1 MLVTEMIMAP
11 ELTSGTHAPT
21 RKVVFKLSL
30 LAVAATVVIFA
41 IATIVFIISKRSV
54 YDELEITISLVALA
68 LFGFLWY
75 ALYNGA
81 RLVGKPS
88 MPQIR
93 LVDPSLVDAPPLDS
107 FDFGGSIGSIVA
119 SIVLAIVL
127 AVLLAFVLSALWSAV
142 LLLIFA
148 LYWLFY
154 RAMRIV
160 LLKSFECS
168 GNLAPS
174 LRYAFIYTFLYTGW
188 LFAIVWVSKVLASK

>member
-1 MLVTEMIMAP
+1 MAS
-11 ELTSGTHAPT
+11 EFTSGTGSST
-21 RKVVFKLSL
+21 RKVVFKSRL
-30 LAVAATVVIFA
+30 LAIAATVVIFA

-68 LFGFLWY
+68 LFCFLSY

-81 RLVGKPS
+81 TLVGKPS
-88 MPQIR
+88 VPQIR
-93 LVDPSLVDAPPLDS
+93 LVDPSLVDAPPLDF

-119 SIVLAIVL
+119 SILLAIVL
-127 AVLLAFVLSALWSAV
+127 AVLLAFVLTALWSAM

-160 LLKSFECS
+160 LLKSSQCS
-168 GNLAPS
+168 GNLGPS

-188 LFAIVWVSKVLASK
+188 LFAIVWLSKVLASK